1 MKRITRLIL
10 IAIAATLTVIS
21 LLSKP
26 AISKSA
32 CTQGCPSS
40 KLNPDLVH
48 GMRIV
53 GDNSVYITHKP
64 FLNTPSEAHN
74 FQAIYEVDLVGLTN
88 NDSANPQEIYLSD
101 QSQNS
106 LNEYTLMPTQ
116 AFTKTELLNGSIK
129 SFKGQIYRGD
139 IEECLRKKSRGTKL
153 CPIALI
159 PGNPEVEVKIKKQ
172 VFVCDFADSNCLTKN
187 AMRSALAL
195 PIANLEYLLF
205 GNDSEQ
211 YLAHR
216 ITGAPDGD
224 FDQILRVAQTIE
236 LNPEQVTKLNQNN
249 YLKLVATD
257 NLSNTRKNAIRSGS
271 MREASF
277 LIDNQGEPVN
287 LTVDKDAEY
296 YFETDPNI
304 F

>member
-1 MKRITRLIL
+1 MKKITKTIL
-10 IAIAATLTVIS
+10 TAIAVTLTVVV

-26 AISKSA
+26 AISNSP
-32 CTQGCPSS
+32 CPQECPTS

-74 FQAIYEVDLVGLTN
+74 FQAIYQVDLVNLTSN
-88 NDSANPQEIYLSD
+88 NVPNPQEFYLKQ
-101 QSQNS
+101 QSKNS

-116 AFTKTELLNGSIK
+116 AFTKAELLNGSLK

-139 IEECLRKKSRGTKL
+139 IEECLRKESRGTQM

-159 PGNPEVEVKIKKQ
+159 PSNPEVEVKIKKPI
-172 VFVCDFADSNCLTKN
+172 FVCDFADSQCISKN
-187 AMRSALAL
+187 K
-195 PIANLEYLLF
+195 IAKLEYILF
-205 GNDSEQ
+205 GDTSEQ

-224 FDQILRVAQTIE
+224 FDQILRLGRTIK
-236 LNPEQVTKLNQNN
+236 LNPEQITKLSQNN
-249 YLKLVATD
+249 YLKLIATD
-257 NLSNTRKNAIRSGS
+257 NLTNTRKNALRSTNQV
-271 MREASF
+271 SF
-277 LIDNQGEPVN
+277 LIDERGEPIK
-287 LTVDKDAEY
+287 LAVDKDTEY
-296 YFETDPNI
+296 YFEIDPNI

>member
-10 IAIAATLTVIS
+10 MAIAATLTVVS

-26 AISKSA
+26 AISNSA

-74 FQAIYEVDLVGLTN
+74 FQAIYEVDLLGLTDN
-88 NDSANPQEIYLSD
+88 NSINPQEIYLSD

-116 AFTKTELLNGSIK
+116 AFTKAELLNGSIK

-187 AMRSALAL
+187 A
-195 PIANLEYLLF
+195 IANLEYILF
-205 GNDSEQ
+205 GDDSEQ

-224 FDQILRVAQTIE
+224 FDQILRVDQTIQ

-257 NLSNTRKNAIRSGS
+257 NLSNIRKNAIRARS
-271 MREASF
+271 MRQASF